1 MRLEIHHQKINVCVR
16 GKNKQQLIEIL
27 LENDKDVAIGQPD
40 EDAPEMNYATEKHAE
55 DEHYVGS
62 EDDESPNRDDP
73 EVLGNFM
80 NDFQA

>member
-1 MRLEIHHQKINVCVR
+1 MCVR

-27 LENDKDVAIGQPD
+27 LENDKDVTLGQPD
-40 EDAPEMNYATEKHAE
+40 EALEMNYAAEKHAE

-62 EDDESPNRDDP
+62 EDDESPNLDDP

-80 NDFQA
+80 NDFHA